1 MVNYTAYE
9 QNSNNVW
16 TLFFQMPLLGFLDMT
31 RKRAL
36 MEIITELASVT
47 VTDVCLGTYEVYE
60 IATFRE
66 R

>member
-16 TLFFQMPLLGFLDMT
+16 TLFFQMPLLGFLDTT

-36 MEIITELASVT
+36 MEIITELSGVT
-47 VTDVCLGTYEVYE
+47 VEVCLGTYEVYE

>member
-47 VTDVCLGTYEVYE
+47 VDVCLGTYEVYE